1 MAVQKIQYENK
12 EALKNDLTKPRKN
25 KVVGEDMNE
34 IKRVVNNNADELSDI
49 HQDIENLQTR
59 TNNSKRKHK

>member
-25 KVVGEDMNE
+25 KVVEEDMNE
-34 IKRVVNNNADELSDI
+34 IKGVVNNNADELSDI

-59 TNNSKRKHK
+59 TNNNK

>member
-25 KVVGEDMNE
+25 KVVEEDMNE

>member
-25 KVVGEDMNE
+25 KVVEEDMNE
-34 IKRVVNNNADELSDI
+34 IKGVVNNNADELSDI

>member
-25 KVVGEDMNE
+25 KVVEEDMNE
-34 IKRVVNNNADELSDI
+34 IKGVVNNNADELSDI

-59 TNNSKRKHK
+59 TNNNKRKHK